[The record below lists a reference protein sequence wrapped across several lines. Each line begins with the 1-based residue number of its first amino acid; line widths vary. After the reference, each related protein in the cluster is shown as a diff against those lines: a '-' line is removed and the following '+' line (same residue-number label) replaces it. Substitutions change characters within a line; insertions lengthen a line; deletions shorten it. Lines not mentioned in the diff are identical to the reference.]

1 MGLFKDLGDTMANA
15 QKMQQMGAEQQAA
28 AGASMHGVSGDEMA
42 TMQKLQHLNAVGV
55 EKPATITSMAPTG
68 NLDPGGGK
76 EYAIG
81 VKVEGDST
89 YDATFT
95 QFMHEATMGSWATDG
110 AEVNVKVDPAD
121 PNSMILWGGRS

>member
-1 MGLFKDLGDTMANA
+1 MGMFKDLGDTMGNA
-15 QKMQQMGAEQQAA
+15 QKMQEQAA
-28 AGASMHGVSGDEMA
+28 AMQAGGAVPGVSGTEMA

-55 EKPATITSMAPTG
+55 EKPATITSIAPTG
-68 NLDPGGGK
+68 NVDPGGGK

-81 VKVEGDST
+81 VKVEGDAP

>member
-1 MGLFKDLGDTMANA
+1 MGMFKDLGDTMANA
-15 QKMQQMGAEQQAA
+15 QKMQQQAA
-28 AGASMHGVSGDEMA
+28 AGQAAVPGVSGTEMA
-42 TMQKLQHLNAVGV
+42 TMQKLQHLNSVGV
-55 EKPATITSMAPTG
+55 ERPATITSLAPTG
-68 NLDPGGGK
+68 NVDPGGGK

-95 QFMHEATMGSWATDG
+95 QYMHEATMGSWATTG

-121 PNSMILWGGRS
+121 PNSMILWGGRQ